1 MALEVFLAFLAAS
14 ILISVSPGAGAV
26 NTMSTG
32 LRYGVKG
39 ALPAIMG
46 LQLGY
51 GIQVVLVGVGLGAL
65 LSQSQLAFELI
76 KWFGVLYL
84 MYLGY
89 QKWTQ
94 PPLEMELQGGK
105 TESSAKQF
113 WQAAFVNL
121 TNPKATVFLLALF
134 PQFVNPNADNL
145 VLQYSIMGS
154 TLIIVDVVVMIGYAS
169 LASGLSRWMKSEQ
182 HQKLQNRIFG
192 GMFVAAAGLMA
203 SYSNKTV

>member
-51 GIQVVLVGVGLGAL
+51 GVQVVLVGVGLGAL

-84 MYLGY
+84 VYLGY

>member
-51 GIQVVLVGVGLGAL
+51 GVQVVLVGVGLGAL

-84 MYLGY
+84 VYLGY

-94 PPLEMELQGGK
+94 PPLEMELHGGK

-145 VLQYSIMGS
+145 VLQYSIMGT

-203 SYSNKTV
+203 SYSNKSV

>member
-51 GIQVVLVGVGLGAL
+51 GVQVVLVGVGLGAL

-84 MYLGY
+84 VYLGY

-134 PQFVNPNADNL
+134 PQFINPNADNL

-192 GMFVAAAGLMA
+192 CMFVAAAGLMA

>member
-1 MALEVFLAFLAAS
+1 MALELFLAFLAAA
-14 ILISVSPGAGAV
+14 ILISLSPGAGAV

-51 GIQVVLVGVGLGAL
+51 GLQVVLVGVGLGAL

-84 MYLGY
+84 VYLGY

-94 PPLEMELQGGK
+94 ATLDLEVQAGVN
-105 TESSAKQF
+105 ESRSRQF

-134 PQFVNPNADNL
+134 PQFVDPQAENQA
-145 VLQYSIMGS
+145 LQYSIMGS
-154 TLIIVDVVVMIGYAS
+154 TLIVVDILVMVGYAS
-169 LASGLSRWMKSEQ
+169 LASVLSRWMKSEL

-192 GMFVAAAGLMA
+192 AMFVAAAGLMA
-203 SYSNKTV
+203 SYSHKTA

>member
-39 ALPAIMG
+39 ALPAIVG

-51 GIQVVLVGVGLGAL
+51 GVQVVLVGVGLGAL

-84 MYLGY
+84 VYLGY

-203 SYSNKTV
+203 SYSNKSA

>member
-1 MALEVFLAFLAAS
+1 MALELFLAFLAAS

-51 GIQVVLVGVGLGAL
+51 GVQVVLVGVGLGAL

-84 MYLGY
+84 VYLGY

-94 PPLEMELQGGK
+94 PPLAMELQGSK
-105 TESSAKQF
+105 SESSARQF

-134 PQFVNPNADNL
+134 PQFVNPKADSL

-154 TLIIVDVVVMIGYAS
+154 TLIVVDILVMVGYAS
-169 LASGLSRWMKSEQ
+169 LASVLSRWMKSER
-182 HQKLQNRIFG
+182 HQQLQNRIFG

-203 SYSNKTV
+203 SYRQA

>member
-51 GIQVVLVGVGLGAL
+51 GVQVVLVGVGLGAL

-84 MYLGY
+84 VYLGY

-94 PPLEMELQGGK
+94 PPLEMELLGGK
-105 TESSAKQF
+105 TESSGKQF

-154 TLIIVDVVVMIGYAS
+154 ILIIVDVLVMIGYAS

-203 SYSNKTV
+203 SYSNKSA

>member
-1 MALEVFLAFLAAS
+1 MALETFLAFLAAS

-84 MYLGY
+84 VYLGY

-94 PPLEMELQGGK
+94 PPLNMELEAGNA
-105 TESSAKQF
+105 ESRSKQF
-113 WQAAFVNL
+113 WQAGFVNL

-134 PQFVNPNADNL
+134 PQFIDPNAVNHM
-145 VLQYSIMGS
+145 LQYTVMGS
-154 TLIIVDVVVMIGYAS
+154 TLIVVDIVVMIGYAS

-203 SYSNKTV
+203 SYSNKTA

>member
-1 MALEVFLAFLAAS
+1 MALELFLAFLAAA
-14 ILISVSPGAGAV
+14 ILISLSPGAGAV

-51 GIQVVLVGVGLGAL
+51 GLQVVLVGVGLGAL

-84 MYLGY
+84 VYLGY

-94 PPLEMELQGGK
+94 ATLDLEVQAGVN
-105 TESSAKQF
+105 ESRSRQF

-134 PQFVNPNADNL
+134 PQFVDPQAANQ

-154 TLIIVDVVVMIGYAS
+154 TLIVVDILVMVGYAS
-169 LASGLSRWMKSEQ
+169 LASVLSRWMKSER
-182 HQKLQNRIFG
+182 HQKLQNRVFG
-192 GMFVAAAGLMA
+192 AMFVAAAGLMA
-203 SYSNKTV
+203 SYSHKTA

>member
-1 MALEVFLAFLAAS
+1 MALELFLAFLAAS

-51 GIQVVLVGVGLGAL
+51 GVQVVLVGVGLGAL

-84 MYLGY
+84 VYLGY

-94 PPLEMELQGGK
+94 PPLAMELQGGK
-105 TESSAKQF
+105 SESSARQF

-154 TLIIVDVVVMIGYAS
+154 TLIVVDILVMVGYAS
-169 LASGLSRWMKSEQ
+169 LASVLSRWMKSER

-203 SYSNKTV
+203 SYRQA

>member
-14 ILISVSPGAGAV
+14 ILISMSPGAGAV
-26 NTMSTG
+26 NTMSIG

-51 GIQVVLVGVGLGAL
+51 GVQVVLVGVGLGAL

-84 MYLGY
+84 VYLGY